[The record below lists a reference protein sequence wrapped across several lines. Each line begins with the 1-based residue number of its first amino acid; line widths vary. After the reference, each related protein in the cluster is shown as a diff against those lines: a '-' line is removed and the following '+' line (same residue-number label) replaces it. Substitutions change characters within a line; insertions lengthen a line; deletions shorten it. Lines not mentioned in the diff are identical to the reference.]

1 MPSLFKNRRDAGRQL
16 ADALVAYR
24 HHENTLVLALPRG
37 GVPVA
42 YEVAVQLA
50 LPLDVWLVRKLGV
63 PGHEEL
69 AMGALAMGNI
79 RVLNY
84 EIIEQLNISSEA
96 VEEAALKELA
106 ELERRNDQYR
116 GNRPPPVVE
125 GKTVI
130 VVDDGL
136 ATGATMKAAVAA
148 LRQADAAKIIVAA
161 PVGAVQTTREVNI
174 EADVVVCLKTPEP
187 FYGVGR
193 WYADFSQITDREVQ
207 DLLAASSR
215 NGNRQEAV

>member
-1 MPSLFKNRRDAGRQL
+1 MPSFFNNRRDAGRQL
-16 ADALVAYR
+16 ADALAAYGHR
-24 HHENTLVLALPRG
+24 ENTLVLALPRG

-42 YEVAVQLA
+42 YEVARKLA

-79 RVLNY
+79 RVLND
-84 EIIEQLNISSEA
+84 EIIEQLNLGTEV
-96 VEEAALKELA
+96 VEEVALKELA
-106 ELERRNDQYR
+106 ELERRNGQYR

-148 LRQADAAKIIVAA
+148 LRQADAARITVAV
-161 PVGAVQTTREVNI
+161 PVGAAQTSRELNMQ
-174 EADVVVCLKTPEP
+174 ADAVVCLKTPEP

-193 WYADFSQITDREVQ
+193 WYADFSQTTDREVQ
-207 DLLAASSR
+207 DLLAAPSR
-215 NGNRQEAV
+215 NGGRREAV